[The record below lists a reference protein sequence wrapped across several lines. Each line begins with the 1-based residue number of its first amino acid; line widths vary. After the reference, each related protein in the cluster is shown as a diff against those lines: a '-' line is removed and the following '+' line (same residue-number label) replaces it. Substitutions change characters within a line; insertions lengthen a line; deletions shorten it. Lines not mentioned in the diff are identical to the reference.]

1 VIAGAWTDAE
11 RSGARFVRCSVL
23 VVVVALGCGG
33 SRSDDRSAGP
43 ADSVAATSP
52 SATDTAT
59 AETPRSTP
67 TGTECP
73 LYGDWQPCNLEDR
86 LTRAGLVFER
96 DEEPVRHDFL
106 GVPGT
111 KYTMHNAELQVFL
124 YPNAEARKRDTDPL
138 DTTAVAPPGKRVI
151 WPQPPTLVVTNNLAA
166 IVLTLN
172 GRLGERI
179 ALAIGAGLPAAPR
192 DRAR

>member
-1 VIAGAWTDAE
+1 MGAE
-11 RSGARFVRCSVL
+11 RRGARFVRFSVFA
-23 VVVVALGCGG
+23 VVVALGCGG
-33 SRSDDRSAGP
+33 SRSDDRSTRP
-43 ADSVAATSP
+43 TDSVAATSP
-52 SATDTAT
+52 SATETAR
-59 AETPRSTP
+59 AETPRATP

-96 DEEPVRHDFL
+96 DDKPVRHDFL

-179 ALAIGAGLPAAPR
+179 ALAIGAGLPAAPG

>member
-1 VIAGAWTDAE
+1 VIAGPSMAAQ
-11 RSGARFVRCSVL
+11 RSGRRFAGLSGFVF
-23 VVVVALGCGG
+23 VVALGCGG
-33 SRSDDRSAGP
+33 GRSDESRARP
-43 ADSVAATSP
+43 TDSVAATSTNA
-52 SATDTAT
+52 SDTART
-59 AETPRSTP
+59 ETPHP
-67 TGTECP
+67 TASGTGCP

-96 DEEPVRHDFL
+96 DDKPVRHDFL

-111 KYTMHNAELQVFL
+111 KYTMQNAELQVFL